1 MSLRLI
7 TPPTEYPVTQ
17 AEAKMQCRVDG
28 SDENSL
34 IDTYIAAA
42 TAHVESVTGRAIM
55 DQTWELVQDDFSDAI
70 MLPKG
75 PVQSITSVSY
85 YDTSEVLQTVSASD
99 YVLDNV
105 SDPAWLVA
113 AEDFDWPE
121 VADGVNNVI
130 IRFVAGYDPDSNAYK
145 ELRAAILLL
154 VAHFYDNRSTGTFP
168 DAVQSLL
175 TNHRSFAF

>member
-7 TPPTEYPVTQ
+7 TPAASYPVTQ

-28 SDENSL
+28 SDENDL

-42 TAHVESVTGRAIM
+42 TAHVESVTGRALM
-55 DQTWELVQDDFSDAI
+55 SQTWEQVLDDFSDAM

-75 PVQSITSVSY
+75 PVQSVTSVKY
-85 YDTSEVLQTVSASD
+85 FDTAEAEQTVSASD

-105 SDPAWLVA
+105 SDPAWVVK
-113 AEDFDWPE
+113 AEDATWPE
-121 VADGVNNVI
+121 VAEGVNNVI
-130 IRFVAGYDPDSNAYK
+130 IRFVAGYSAVPP
-145 ELRAAILLL
+145 ELKAAILLCI
-154 VAHFYDNRSTGTFP
+154 AHFYDNRSTGSIP
-168 DAVQSLL
+168 DVVQSLL

>member
-7 TPPTEYPVTQ
+7 TAPTSYPVTQ

-28 SDENSL
+28 SDENDL

-42 TAHVESVTGRAIM
+42 TAHAESVTGRAIM
-55 DQTWELVQDDFSDAI
+55 DQTWEVVLDDFSDAM

-75 PVQSITSVSY
+75 PVQTVTHVKY
-85 YDTSEVLQTVSASD
+85 FDTAEVEQTVSASD

-105 SDPAWLVA
+105 SDPAWVVK
-113 AEDFDWPE
+113 AEDATWPE
-121 VADGVNNVI
+121 VAEGVNNVI
-130 IRFVAGYDPDSNAYK
+130 IRFVAGYDTDSNAFK

-168 DAVQSLL
+168 DAAQSLL